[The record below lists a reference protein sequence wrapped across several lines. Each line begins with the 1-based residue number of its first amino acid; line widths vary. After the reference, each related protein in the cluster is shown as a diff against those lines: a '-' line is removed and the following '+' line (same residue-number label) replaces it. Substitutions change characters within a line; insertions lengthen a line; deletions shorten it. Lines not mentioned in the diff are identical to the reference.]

1 MRPRREVQGFTLIEL
16 LIALAI
22 VGILAALGFSNFV
35 SATRNAQLQE
45 ATAQFAADLQRARS
59 TAQRYNQD
67 ASLTVNGGSDYTLV
81 LDGRVTARQ
90 LPRGTEVDV
99 EIGGNNVTY
108 SAPYGEIR
116 GAVNRR
122 FVITSAHTGKERV
135 VKVIGVTGKVIVSDR

>member
-81 LDGRVTARQ
+81 LDGNATTRQ
-90 LPRGTEVDV
+90 LPGGAEVRMV
-99 EIGGNNVTY
+99 KGRQRVTY
-108 SAPYGEIR
+108 NAPYGEIDATNNLY
-116 GAVNRR
+116 AV
-122 FVITSAHTGKERV
+122 TSAHTDDERFV
-135 VKVIGVTGKVIVSDR
+135 AVIGITGKVIIK